1 MIVLAGD
8 SFTGWDKNVE
18 KTWHVRIKNEYPN
31 VVNVGEGGISNVD
44 ILRKIKEYNT
54 DDCFFIIN
62 LSHLR
67 RFPEKVLAVINS
79 NCNHGKNEKLAE
91 TYDVENLNI
100 KATNKIIKLVKDRS
114 FIWTP
119 FFGYE
124 RWNEV
129 SDLSKILSQHNEV
142 FSPKNFKPIGN
153 HLDQLG
159 HDFIYMKVKEYLEG
173 VKDL

>member
-1 MIVLAGD
+1 MIVLVGD

-31 VVNVGEGGISNVD
+31 VVNIGKGGISNVD
-44 ILRKIKEYNT
+44 IHRKIRDYNT
-54 DDCFFIIN
+54 DNCFFIIN

-67 RFPEKVLAVINS
+67 RFPEKVLTLINRDCS
-79 NCNHGKNEKLAE
+79 YDKNEELAKI
-91 TYDVENLNI
+91 YDVEKLNVA
-100 KATNKIIKLVKDRS
+100 ATNKIIKLVNSKS

-124 RWNEV
+124 RWSQIN
-129 SDLSKILSQHNEV
+129 DFSKILSEHNEM
-142 FSPKNFKPIGN
+142 FSPSNFKPVGN

-159 HDFIYMKVKEYLEG
+159 HDLIYTQVKEYLDG
-173 VKDL
+173 LN